1 MSLDPVKV
9 FQRIQLPPQDIDTL
23 MYCRSNKPAQVK
35 KWAEALPATQIQK
48 TSSLLYKALPEIARL
63 KTDPQSRLLML
74 ESLRPYVQSC
84 IEGLSK
90 DFLNKPLI
98 LPDDAVKS
106 ATIAQALQ
114 KHMTAAYEVA
124 ARELCLNDKAA
135 NAKQQQMLT
144 QALHRAISGLGLQ
157 LMRSYQLYIPIQG
170 QLWVQL
176 HGLYQLAEYWEC
188 TSTTIMDSTLIHS
201 TGCSIHQAY
210 LRVLLL
216 ATARPNQLRQIE
228 VNAIYSALELWASHS
243 DLISGTNDRDNL
255 FVTNLSSDQ
264 APIYKS
270 RFQGKEGDDI
280 RELDTR
286 RLITAIKKHAAKVSP
301 EQKKQLI
308 DINPGLLNH
317 LENAWSVSRQRNFER
332 RLSQGELEV
341 TVGLSNLHFHLADQT
356 SFKDLLLADDRK
368 NVMRAS
374 LDDAFGAKPLSSEV
388 DPWAQSFDA
397 GGTHLINSKIANR
410 SDNEKKE
417 TSSTLHPIATI
428 VIMDTSPGG
437 YCLNWEEN
445 IPKQVRA
452 GEVIGLREPGR
463 RTWSIALIRWVSQ
476 SKGASQL
483 GIQVLSPQAQA
494 VGASVIYKT
503 GDKSEFLRAL
513 LLPEVKTINQPASLL
528 TATVPFYDQAKITLN
543 DKGEERKAQLVNQLL
558 TTGTVAQ
565 FSFRE
570 LESSDKKNKKTES
583 ERKRP
588 ASKNEKIPEKR
599 SLSKPDFDDFDSLW
613 D

>member
-1 MSLDPVKV
+1 MSFDPVKI
-9 FQRIQLPPQDIDTL
+9 FKRIQLPPQDIDTL

-84 IEGLSK
+84 IQGLSK

-114 KHMTAAYEVA
+114 KHMTTAYEVA
-124 ARELCLNDKAA
+124 SRDLCLNNKAA
-135 NAKQQQMLT
+135 NAKQKQMLT

-170 QLWVQL
+170 QHWVQL
-176 HGLYQLAEYWEC
+176 HSLYQLAEHWEC
-188 TSTTIMDSTLIHS
+188 TSTTVMDTTLIHS
-201 TGCSIHQAY
+201 TGCSIQQAY
-210 LRVLLL
+210 LRILLL
-216 ATARPNQLRQIE
+216 ASARPNQLRQIE
-228 VNAIYSALELWASHS
+228 VNAIYSALELWATHS
-243 DLISGTNDRDNL
+243 ELNAGTNDRNNL

-264 APIYKS
+264 PPIYKS
-270 RFQGKEGDDI
+270 RFQGNESDDI

-286 RLITAIKKHAAKVSP
+286 NLITAINKHANSATP
-301 EQKKQLI
+301 QQKKLSI
-308 DINPGLLNH
+308 GINSGLLTH
-317 LENAWSVSRQRNFER
+317 LENAWSISRQRNFER
-332 RLSQGELEV
+332 RLSKGELEI

-356 SFKDLLLADDRK
+356 PFKDLLHGDGHSK
-368 NVMRAS
+368 VMHAS
-374 LDDAFGAKPLSSEV
+374 LDKIFDAKPLSAEI

-397 GGTHLINSKIANR
+397 GGTHVINSGMAGGSHHKAK
-410 SDNEKKE
+410 D
-417 TSSTLHPIATI
+417 TSLALHPIATI
-428 VIMDTSPGG
+428 MIMDTSPGG
-437 YCLNWEEN
+437 YCLKWGED
-445 IPKQVRA
+445 IPQQVRA

-476 SKGASQL
+476 SKGGSQL

-494 VGASVIYKT
+494 VGASIIHKT

-513 LLPEVKTINQPASLL
+513 LLPEVKTIDQPASLL
-528 TATVPFYDQAKITLN
+528 TASVPFYDQAKITLN
-543 DKGEERKAQLVNQLL
+543 DKGEERKAQLVRQLL

-565 FSFRE
+565 FAFRE
-570 LESSDKKNKKTES
+570 LENTETRAKKTT
-583 ERKRP
+583 P
-588 ASKNEKIPEKR
+588 KNERVPEKKA
-599 SLSKPDFDDFDSLW
+599 SSKPGFDDFDSLW